1 MPLMM
6 STRHVGFNPMPSR
19 GKSHATCLRRPLR
32 ETEMK
37 AKQASRHLQK
47 ITAVELRHSLTDNL
61 LARYQTNYKRILNTP
76 AEMH

>member
-1 MPLMM
+1 
-6 STRHVGFNPMPSR
+6 
-19 GKSHATCLRRPLR
+19 
-32 ETEMK
+32 MK